1 MKKHKENKPYN
12 PSGENSFKKD
22 FIMLPQNFTFCFCIF
37 HITENK
43 VGEKKYSKNHLCID
57 KAGFLK

>member
-22 FIMLPQNFTFCFCIF
+22 LIIMLPQNFTKFYILLLYFSY
-37 HITENK
+37 NWKQSGRK
-43 VGEKKYSKNHLCID
+43 VNTVKFIY
-57 KAGFLK
+57 A

>member
-22 FIMLPQNFTFCFCIF
+22 LIIMLPQNFTKFYI
-37 HITENK
+37 
-43 VGEKKYSKNHLCID
+43 L
-57 KAGFLK
+57 LKFVFFI